1 MTTARQSSLPANV
14 EAERGVLGSLLLEH
28 AHFQE
33 AAEAGLVADDF
44 SLDSHRRLYRA
55 IQEIAQR
62 QGVIDL
68 ITLTAEMARRND
80 LERVG
85 GAAYI
90 SSLTDGLPRRSSIA
104 HYVAII
110 HERALARRYAKAG
123 EEIERL
129 ANQGASAEALAALVD
144 SLPHEGDSGLRPPR
158 FSEEALALRFSHQ
171 HADVLRYVAGWGRWL
186 CWDGTRWIEDSTL
199 SVFDRARTI
208 CRAASS
214 ECSEQEKTATRLAAA
229 ATVAAVERL
238 ARSDRRHA
246 AAVEQ
251 WDSDPWLL
259 KTPSGTVDLRTGSV
273 QAHDRRQYLTKLAA
287 AGPGGDCPQWLRF
300 LDRVTDGHTELQ
312 AFLQRVVG
320 YCLTGITREHA
331 LFFMY
336 GTGANGKS
344 VFLSTIAGLLAD
356 YAKTA
361 PASAF
366 TASSGEQHPTDL
378 AGLRG
383 ARFVTAIETEDGR
396 WWAEAKI
403 KALTG
408 GDHITARFMRQ
419 DFFEYVPQFKL
430 VVAGN
435 HKPGLRN
442 VDEAIR
448 RRLHLIP
455 FTVTIPESE
464 RDRDLPEKLKAEW
477 PGIMAW
483 AVEGC
488 LAWQH
493 EGLNS
498 PAVVKQATEE
508 YLATEDALGRW
519 MEERCVLGPKFTS
532 AAGTLFANWSAW
544 CEATGERPG
553 SQKMFSEKLRTR
565 PGIERLRLGHAR
577 TRSLGGIALRGDV

>member
-1 MTTARQSSLPANV
+1 MTKARQSSLPASV
-14 EAERGVLGSLLLEH
+14 EAERGVLGSVLLEN
-28 AHFQE
+28 AHLQE
-33 AAEAGLVADDF
+33 AAGAGLVADDF

-85 GAAYI
+85 GAGYI
-90 SSLTDGLPRRSSIA
+90 SSLTDGLPRRSSVA
-104 HYVAII
+104 HYIAIVR
-110 HERALARRYAKAG
+110 EQALIRRYAKAG
-123 EEIERL
+123 EQIQRL
-129 ANQGASAEALAALVD
+129 ANQGAPADALSAVVD
-144 SLPHEGDSGLRPPR
+144 SLAHESDSDLYPPR
-158 FSEEALALRFSHQ
+158 FSEEALALRFSRQ

-186 CWDGTRWIEDSTL
+186 CWVGTRWCEDSTL
-199 SVFDRARTI
+199 SVFDQARAI
-208 CRAASS
+208 CRAASA

-238 ARSDRRHA
+238 ARADRRHA
-246 AAVEQ
+246 ATVEQ

-259 KTPSGTVDLRTGSV
+259 NTPAGTVDLRTGAIH
-273 QAHDRRQYLTKLAA
+273 AHDRRQYLTKLAA
-287 AGPGGDCPQWLRF
+287 AGPDGDCPLWLRF
-300 LDRVTDGHTELQ
+300 LDRVTDGDTELQ

-344 VFLSTIAGLLAD
+344 VFLSTIAGLVAD

-408 GDHITARFMRQ
+408 GDRITARFMRQ

-464 RDRDLPEKLKAEW
+464 RDKDLPEKLKAEW
-477 PGIMAW
+477 PGILAW
-483 AVEGC
+483 AIEGC

-493 EGLNS
+493 EGLNP
-498 PAVVKQATEE
+498 PAVVREATEE

-519 MEERCVLGPKFTS
+519 MEERCALGPRLAG
-532 AAGTLFANWSAW
+532 AAGALFGDWTAW
-544 CEATGERPG
+544 CEATGEKPS
-553 SQKMFSEKLRTR
+553 SQKMFAEKLKAR
-565 PGIERLRLGHAR
+565 PGIEKVRSGHSR
-577 TRSLGGIALRGDV
+577 TRGFAGIALRGDL